1 MLAVDQSPQNS
12 GCHCGCG
19 CVGVGGNEH
28 DCVFQFQCCCV
39 YISDMKVVCRCV
51 YECAYMHVHV
61 LPLQEVLGTELLLHL
76 ESGLAAMV

>member
-1 MLAVDQSPQNS
+1 MTACFSFSVAVST
-12 GCHCGCG
+12 
-19 CVGVGGNEH
+19 
-28 DCVFQFQCCCV
+28 
-39 YISDMKVVCRCV
+39 YLDMKVVCRCV